1 MQAARLPSGKRAHR
15 RGTRSP
21 SGPSPRTR
29 TATAARR
36 PAIFGS
42 APSRRTYHAP
52 VGRGDASVNSPPPQ
66 KFAPWPR
73 IRPRKQLYFGTAK
86 PGGSVSSEEWSAF
99 LAQVVT
105 PRFPAG
111 LSVWPASGQWQS
123 ADGSITKENSFVLS
137 LVHAQDEATER
148 AIQAV
153 IAQYKSQFQQEA
165 VLRVKSY
172 ACTSL

>member
-1 MQAARLPSGKRAHR
+1 MQRYFIACLIGCLLLSSGCSTLVQRQCLPNEQMAVSE
-15 RGTRSP
+15 
-21 SGPSPRTR
+21 
-29 TATAARR
+29 
-36 PAIFGS
+36 
-42 APSRRTYHAP
+42 
-52 VGRGDASVNSPPPQ
+52 
-66 KFAPWPR
+66 
-73 IRPRKQLYFGTAK
+73 QLYFGTAK
-86 PGGSVSSEEWSAF
+86 PGASVSSEEWLAF
-99 LAQVVT
+99 LAQTVT

-111 LSVWPASGQWQS
+111 LTVWPASGQWQS